1 MTTPRP
7 APERIFLIGPMGAG
21 KTTVGRRLAALL
33 HYPFVD
39 CDEELR
45 ARTGVDIPYIFERE
59 GEAGF
64 RERERRLIGELT
76 ERSPI
81 VLSTGGGAV
90 LDAGNRHHL
99 HARGQVIFLNTPT
112 REILRRLRHS
122 KTRRP
127 LLETADPAATL
138 RALAAERNPLYRE
151 TAHLVID
158 TDARNPR
165 AVAHRIARQLQA
177 R

>member
-1 MTTPRP
+1 
-7 APERIFLIGPMGAG
+7 MGAG
-21 KTTVGRRLAALL
+21 KTTVGQRLAALL

-45 ARTGVDIPYIFERE
+45 SRTGVDIPYIFERE

-64 RERERRLIGELT
+64 RERERRLIEELT
-76 ERSPI
+76 QRSPI

-90 LDAGNRHHL
+90 LDAGNRRHL
-99 HARGQVIFLNTPT
+99 HARGRVIFLNTPT

-138 RALAAERNPLYRE
+138 RALAAERNPLYRD
-151 TAHLVID
+151 TAHVVID

-165 AVAHRIARQLQA
+165 AVAHRIAHQLQA